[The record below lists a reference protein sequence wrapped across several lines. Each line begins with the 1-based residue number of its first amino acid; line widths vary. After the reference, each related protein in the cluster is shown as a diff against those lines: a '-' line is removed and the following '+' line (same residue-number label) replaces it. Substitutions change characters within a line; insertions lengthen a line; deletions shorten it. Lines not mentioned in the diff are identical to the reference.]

1 MSYQVSKQ
9 LKNEL
14 RVLVLKMINEFIEQR
29 MNQENWSKQDLARF
43 NRINELYQKGKLSS
57 DDLIDWIFTKMDD
70 AIDDEVIET
79 FEEWH
84 SLTAQQKGKIK

>member
-29 MNQENWSKQDLARF
+29 MIQEDWSKQDLARF
-43 NRINELYQKGKLSS
+43 NRINELYQKGELPIDSM
-57 DDLIDWIFTKMDD
+57 IDWILTKMDD
-70 AIDDEVIET
+70 AIDDEAIET

-84 SLTAQQKGKIK
+84 SLTAQQKGKTK